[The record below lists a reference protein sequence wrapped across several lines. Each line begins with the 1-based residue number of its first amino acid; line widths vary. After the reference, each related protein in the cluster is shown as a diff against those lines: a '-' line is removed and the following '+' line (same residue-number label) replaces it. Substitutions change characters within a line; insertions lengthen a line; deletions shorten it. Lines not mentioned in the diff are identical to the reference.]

1 MTRKR
6 DNNKEHCLRTHTEII
21 MGEKG
26 VVCVTGGTGYIASWL
41 IMRLLE
47 RGYVVHTTMRPNPE
61 GKQKDITYLTN
72 LQGAQERLHI
82 FYADINKPDSFKEA
96 IDGCIG
102 VFHVAHP
109 LDFTGKEPVEVMT
122 KRCVE
127 GTLGLLKSCLDS
139 NTMKRVVLTSS
150 IATLAYSGKHD
161 ELLDESFWNDL
172 DFFRSFNKFLSA
184 AYVESKTMQEKA
196 AWEFADKN
204 GLDLVTVLPSLVVG
218 PFLTPQIALSVY
230 GALAMIFGKTD
241 HYEDLVRT
249 HMVHI
254 DDVVNAHIFLLENP
268 IAKGRYICSSHQQSI
283 YEMSEFLS
291 TRYPEYS
298 LPTPEELKEVK
309 SSHVLAN
316 VSSKKLLDL
325 GFHYKYGLEEMFDGA
340 IQSCKERGF
349 L

>member
-1 MTRKR
+1 
-6 DNNKEHCLRTHTEII
+6 
-21 MGEKG
+21 MGLEKG
-26 VVCVTGGTGYIASWL
+26 AVCVTGGTGYMASWL
-41 IMRLLE
+41 VMRLLE
-47 RGYVVHTTMRPNPE
+47 RGYVVNTTIRPNRE
-61 GKQKDITYLTN
+61 GKQKDISYLTN
-72 LQGAQERLHI
+72 LPGAQERLHI

-109 LDFTGKEPVEVMT
+109 LDFTGKEPVEVLT

-127 GTLGLLKSCLDS
+127 GTLGLLKLCLGS
-139 NTMKRVVLTSS
+139 NTVKRVVLTSS
-150 IATLAYSGKHD
+150 IATLAYSGKDD

-218 PFLTPQIALSVY
+218 PFLTPQVASSVCM
-230 GALAMIFGKTD
+230 ALAMIFGKTD
-241 HYEDLVRT
+241 LYAEDLVRT
-249 HMVHI
+249 PMVHI
-254 DDVVNAHIFLLENP
+254 DDVVNAHIFLLEKPN
-268 IAKGRYICSSHQQSI
+268 AKGRYICSSHQQSI

-309 SSHVLAN
+309 SPYVPAN

-325 GFHYKYGLEEMFDGA
+325 GFNYKYGLEEIFDGA
-340 IQSCKERGF
+340 IQSCKEKGF